1 MSHTASTLP
10 PQLRAIAAR
19 AIPNGT
25 TVETHSPVH
34 TIHCLDV
41 HMQVIESAAQAIEQ
55 MQTDLASAELAA
67 FGSQSTASHLA
78 GIVVALRTAAERALQ
93 AWDSTALP
101 QSHDGMMQ
109 ERMEDL
115 RCALEGRDP
124 S

>member
-1 MSHTASTLP
+1 MTTTPHSLP
-10 PQLRAIAAR
+10 GQLRAILAR

-25 TVETHSPVH
+25 TPETHSPVR

-41 HMQVIESAAQAIEQ
+41 HLQAIEFAAQALEKLQ
-55 MQTDLASAELAA
+55 NDLASAELAA

-115 RCALEGRDP
+115 RCALEGGAA
-124 S
+124 